1 MHATYIFLCEHLAA
15 VCMLLHSV
23 AQEVRRHRASLRGHN
38 PAASAQGAAAIARM
52 AAAVTVL
59 LTESLRAHV
68 LVNLGSDA
76 AVLLVCRPRTTML
89 TMDNLELRPLFLR
102 ANSPP
107 DYIVQ
112 VFFSDARLTALEEYE
127 WGMET
132 GGG

>member
-1 MHATYIFLCEHLAA
+1 
-15 VCMLLHSV
+15 
-23 AQEVRRHRASLRGHN
+23 
-38 PAASAQGAAAIARM
+38 
-52 AAAVTVL
+52 
-59 LTESLRAHV
+59 
-68 LVNLGSDA
+68 
-76 AVLLVCRPRTTML
+76 ML